1 MVMKW
6 IIALL
11 LAAVVM
17 APVAATDV
25 SMSIEPPE
33 PVANESFRIIFR
45 ADGPVDAE
53 PDFTELEALVDIL
66 GRNRQT
72 SIQWINGRNSRTTTW
87 VLDVLARAP
96 GPLTIPAIAFGSD
109 RSESQTVA
117 VRATRSGTATGT
129 TDDAGLLLEIEVD
142 TSTPYVQQEVILTA
156 RLLRRVELSDANMTD
171 PSTDADAIIKRL
183 GNDSTYQ
190 TMRDQKRYEVF
201 ERRYSIFP
209 QTSGKVTIAPL
220 ILTTQLVPATRSLFD
235 PFRRPVQTRRIESNS
250 ITLDVKPIPPGY
262 SGDTWLPARR
272 LSLRDDWEP
281 ADGTV
286 EAGEPLTR
294 TVFLWADG
302 LNAGQLPE
310 VPINLPDALKSY
322 PDQPQ
327 TSEQQAEN
335 GYTAIRQ
342 QKYAIIPHGGGEIVF
357 PEIAVTWWNTA
368 TDRMEVARI
377 GERRVR
383 VNAPPATATATPPP
397 PVTATSPDTVTAP
410 APALPSLTPP
420 VSDQT
425 ARIVALVCLL
435 GWIATAAAWWW
446 RTRRAP
452 TPANVQ
458 VDTAGA
464 ESIAKAR
471 RDVLGACKANDA
483 LGAKQTLL
491 RWAHVAFDN
500 PPRTLGALADRTAT
514 PLDDEIRALDTTLYG
529 PGGARW
535 DAFALREAFE
545 HSAPAKPGADGP
557 SSGKT
562 PLPDLYRLSDS

>member
-6 IIALL
+6 IVALL
-11 LAAVVM
+11 LAIAVT

-25 SMSIEPPE
+25 SVSIEPPE
-33 PVANESFRIIFR
+33 PVANESFRIIFQ

-53 PDFTELEALVDIL
+53 PDFGELETLVDIL

-96 GPLTIPAIAFGSD
+96 GTLTIPAIAFGSD
-109 RSESQTVA
+109 RSATKTVDVIA
-117 VRATRSGTATGT
+117 SRSGTSA
-129 TDDAGLLLEIEVD
+129 TDDPGLLLEIEVD
-142 TSTPYVQQEVILTA
+142 TTTPYVQQEVVLTA

-190 TMRDQKRYEVF
+190 TMRNQRRYEVF

-209 QTSGKVTIAPL
+209 QTSGSVTIEPMV
-220 ILTTQLVPATRSLFD
+220 LTTQLVPATRSLFD
-235 PFRRPVQTRRIESNS
+235 PFRRPVQTRRIESNA
-250 ITLDVKPIPPGY
+250 ITLDVKPIPSSYTGT
-262 SGDTWLPARR
+262 TWLPARR

-281 ADGTV
+281 ASDPV

-310 VPINLPDALKSY
+310 VPIKLPDRLKSY

-327 TSEQQAEN
+327 TSEQQAED
-335 GYTAIRQ
+335 GFTAIRQ
-342 QKYAIIPHGGGEIVF
+342 QKYAIIPPSGGEIVF
-357 PEIAVTWWNTA
+357 PPIAVTWWNTD

-377 GERRVR
+377 DERRFR
-383 VNAPPATATATPPP
+383 VNAPP
-397 PVTATSPDTVTAP
+397 VTTAP
-410 APALPSLTPP
+410 ATQAPVPATAPNATPAAPAPSITGTALP
-420 VSDQT
+420 DQT
-425 ARIVALVCLL
+425 ARLVALVCLL

-446 RTRRAP
+446 RSRRAP
-452 TPANVQ
+452 APSPARADVSAA
-458 VDTAGA
+458 VT

-483 LGAKQTLL
+483 RGAKQALL
-491 RWAHVAFDN
+491 RWARVAFTH
-500 PPRTLGALADRTAT
+500 PPRTLGALADRTPN
-514 PLDDEIRALDTTLYG
+514 PLDHEIRALDMTLYG
-529 PGGARW
+529 PGGATW

-545 HSAPAKPGADGP
+545 HSAIDTREPAPGEPGEA
-557 SSGKT
+557 
-562 PLPDLYRLSDS
+562 PLPALYRLSDP

>member
-6 IIALL
+6 ITALL
-11 LAAVVM
+11 LAVAVM
-17 APVAATDV
+17 APAAATDV
-25 SMSIEPPE
+25 SVSIEPPE
-33 PVANESFRIIFR
+33 LVANESFRIIFR

-53 PDFTELEALVDIL
+53 PDFSELEALVDVL

-109 RSESQTVA
+109 RSAARTVEVLA
-117 VRATRSGTATGT
+117 SRSGSGSGA
-129 TDDAGLLLEIEVD
+129 TDDPGLLLEIEVD
-142 TSTPYVQQEVILTA
+142 TSTPYVQQEVVLTA

-171 PSTDADAIIKRL
+171 PGTDADAIIKRL

-190 TMRDQKRYEVF
+190 TQRDQKRYEVF

-209 QTSGKVTIAPL
+209 QTSGPMTIEPMV
-220 ILTTQLVPATRSLFD
+220 LTTQLVPATRSLFD
-235 PFRRPVQTRRIESNS
+235 PFRRPVQTRRIESNA
-250 ITLDVKPIPPGY
+250 ITLEVKPIPPDY
-262 SGDTWLPARR
+262 RGDTWLPARR

-281 ADGTV
+281 AGDTI

-310 VPINLPDALKSY
+310 VPIKLPDGLKSY
-322 PDQPQ
+322 PDQAQ

-342 QKYAIIPHGGGEIVF
+342 QKYAIIPANGGEIVF
-357 PEIAVTWWNTA
+357 PEITVAWWNTE
-368 TDRMEVARI
+368 TDRMELARI
-377 GERRVR
+377 AERRFR
-383 VNAPPATATATPPP
+383 VNAPPATS
-397 PVTATSPDTVTAP
+397 TSPAPAAPTTPDTVAPLSPPAATITAA
-410 APALPSLTPP
+410 APDQSMRFIALG
-420 VSDQT
+420 
-425 ARIVALVCLL
+425 CLL
-435 GWIATAAAWWW
+435 GWMATAAAWWW
-446 RTRRAP
+446 QSRRAVP
-452 TPANVQ
+452 SEPSVAG
-458 VDTAGA
+458 TAQT
-464 ESIAKAR
+464 ESLAKAR

-483 LGAKQTLL
+483 RGTKQALL
-491 RWAHVAFDN
+491 QWARVAFDD

-514 PLDDEIRALDTTLYG
+514 PLDQEIRALDMTLYG
-529 PGGARW
+529 AGGATW

-545 HSAPAKPGADGP
+545 HSATPKAGAAADE
-557 SSGKT
+557 SGKA
-562 PLPDLYRLSDS
+562 PLPDLYRISGS

>member
-6 IIALL
+6 IVALL
-11 LAAVVM
+11 LAVAVM
-17 APVAATDV
+17 APAAATDV

-109 RSESQTVA
+109 RSEPQTLEVIA
-117 VRATRSGTATGT
+117 ASNGAGAA
-129 TDDAGLLLEIEVD
+129 DDAGLLLEIEVD
-142 TSTPYVQQEVILTA
+142 TTNPYVQQEVILTA
-156 RLLRRVELSDANMTD
+156 RWLWRVELSDANMTD
-171 PSTDADAIIKRL
+171 PSTDADAIIKPL
-183 GNDSTYQ
+183 GKDSTYQ
-190 TMRDQKRYEVF
+190 TMRDEKRYQVF

-209 QTSGKVTIAPL
+209 QTSGRVTIEPL
-220 ILTTQLVPATRSLFD
+220 VLTTQLVPATRSLFD

-262 SGDTWLPARR
+262 RGDTWLPARR

-281 ADGTV
+281 AGDTI

-310 VPINLPDALKSY
+310 VPIKLPDSLKSY

-357 PEIAVTWWNTA
+357 PEIAVTWWNTD
-368 TDRMEVARI
+368 TDRMEIARI
-377 GERRVR
+377 AERRLR
-383 VNAPPATATATPPP
+383 VNAPAATATTTPPP
-397 PVTATSPDTVTAP
+397 PVATTSPDTVAPPIPSAPSITAN
-410 APALPSLTPP
+410 A
-420 VSDQT
+420 SDQT
-425 ARIVALVCLL
+425 ARLVALVCLL
-435 GWIATAAAWWW
+435 GWIATAVAWWW
-446 RTRRAP
+446 RSRRIP
-452 TPANVQ
+452 SPATAET
-458 VDTAGA
+458 DTTGA
-464 ESIAKAR
+464 ESRAKAR
-471 RDVLGACKANDA
+471 RDVLGACKANDPI
-483 LGAKQTLL
+483 GAKRALL

-500 PPRTLGALADRTAT
+500 PPRTLGALADRAAT
-514 PLDDEIRALDTTLYG
+514 PLDDEIRALDMTLYG
-529 PGGARW
+529 PGGAAW

-545 HSAPAKPGADGP
+545 HCATPKAADAGAL
-557 SSGKT
+557 SGEK
-562 PLPDLYRLSDS
+562 PLPDLYRLSGS

>member
-6 IIALL
+6 IAALL
-11 LAAVVM
+11 LTAAVT
-17 APVAATDV
+17 AAAAATDV
-25 SMSIEPPE
+25 TVSVEPPE
-33 PVANESFRIIFR
+33 VVANESFRIIFR
-45 ADGPVDAE
+45 AEGPVDAE
-53 PDFTELEALVDIL
+53 PDFSELEAQVDIL

-87 VLDVLARAP
+87 VLDVLARTA
-96 GPLTIPAIAFGSD
+96 GPLTLPAIAFGSD
-109 RSESQTVA
+109 RSEPLTVD
-117 VRATRSGTATGT
+117 VRAARSGGGPGA

-142 TSTPYVQQEVILTA
+142 TTTPYVQQEVVLTA

-209 QTSGKVTIAPL
+209 QTSGSVSIEPMV
-220 ILTTQLVPATRSLFD
+220 LTTQLIPATRSLFD

-250 ITLDVKPIPPGY
+250 LTLEVKPIPPGY
-262 SGDTWLPARR
+262 GGDTWLPARR

-281 ADGTV
+281 AGDTL

-310 VPINLPDALKSY
+310 VPIALPDGLKSY

-335 GYTAIRQ
+335 GFTAVRQ
-342 QKYAIIPHGGGEIVF
+342 QKYAIIPHSGGEIVF
-357 PEIAVTWWNTA
+357 PEIAVTWWNTE

-377 GERRVR
+377 GERRFY
-383 VNAPPATATATPPP
+383 VNAPSAAPAAPATTPPA
-397 PVTATSPDTVTAP
+397 V
-410 APALPSLTPP
+410 ALPDSAVLPEAPP
-420 VSDQT
+420 PAITT
-425 ARIVALVCLL
+425 AVPDHTFRLVALACLL

-446 RTRRAP
+446 HSRR
-452 TPANVQ
+452 TPAPHSAASGAT
-458 VDTAGA
+458 DTG
-464 ESIAKAR
+464 SIAKAR

-483 LGAKQTLL
+483 RGAKQALL
-491 RWAHVAFDN
+491 RWAHVAFDE
-500 PPRTLGALADRTAT
+500 PPRTLGALADLVAT
-514 PLDDEIRALDTTLYG
+514 PLDREIRALDMTLYG
-529 PGGARW
+529 PGAAAW

-545 HSAPAKPGADGP
+545 HSATPGAGKDGE
-557 SSGKT
+557 ST
-562 PLPDLYRLSDS
+562 PEAALPDLYRLSDP